1 MPELRDRILHPR
13 AGWLSIGLLGVMA
26 TSLAW
31 SVQGAAWLDQ
41 LGFLVPVAI
50 VAVLTGVLLGMLRP
64 NIVVALPLAAVIGA
78 GIVLW
83 TVGGEY
89 FPEARRADRLLVLH
103 QHAISWLR
111 DLVQTGYTAELT
123 VYAAGLGVLL
133 FTTAFTAAHAVYRHN
148 RVLDAIVLLGV
159 VMVANMSATY
169 TDLFGLLIVFVVA
182 ALLLWLLGTL
192 ADRREGWQRRR
203 VSETVEVTPAIM
215 RSGVIFAAGS
225 VALAWALTSVA
236 VAAPLSSA
244 WQGLDDTWISVR
256 DSFEG
261 AFSSL
266 TNPHSR
272 IGGTTFGPTF
282 TVSGAWFAQDD
293 EALVLAADRPLY
305 LRAATYDHYTG
316 RGWARSDSTRREVP
330 DSEVLFNRPT
340 SERPTVIDSV
350 QVERIAIE
358 MRQAIG
364 RNVFTAGSPLR
375 IYAPTIVVE
384 PDGLPLIGAIEH
396 PDAPD
401 AGDEYQVQAA
411 ISVATEAQLGTAGR
425 AYPDEVVALYLDTTG
440 LTDRVSDLVGEI
452 TQRAGNDY
460 ERVKAL
466 ANYLRFDPSFTYN
479 TTAPVPSDGED
490 LVDFF
495 LFDPAANR
503 TGYCEYYASAMVMMV
518 RSLGIPARMAT
529 GFAPGERQIDD
540 TYLVRESNAHAW
552 AEVYFPG
559 YGWQI
564 FEATKTISPGFFRAS
579 GEAAGPVRPPS
590 TNEDPLL
597 DWDKFRE
604 TVDGAGLPP
613 LPLPNE
619 SGAPAIGPDAQTP
632 AGSAAADRGRNA
644 LVIAAIVF
652 AALVIVWLRMRLTD
666 RRLRL
671 LPAGDRTWQQ
681 LTTAA
686 NRAGVGQLPSETIYE
701 YAGWLE
707 EQLPRQRDPIRI
719 VADGKVW
726 QAYSGQRLTL
736 NAGKRLETA
745 LARLR
750 LPLLWLTIRRSFRRA
765 GGRDRT

>member
-26 TSLAW
+26 VTLAL

-41 LGFLVPVAI
+41 LGFLVPVAV
-50 VAVLTGVLLGMLRP
+50 VAVIAGVVLGMLRP
-64 NIVVALPLAAVIGA
+64 TIVVSLPLAAVIGA
-78 GIVLW
+78 ATVLW

-89 FPEARRADRLLVLH
+89 FPQIRRADRLLVLH
-103 QHAISWLR
+103 EHAIGWLR
-111 DLVQTGYTAELT
+111 DLVQAGYTAELT
-123 VYAAGLGVLL
+123 VYAAGLGALMFATV
-133 FTTAFTAAHAVYRHN
+133 FIAAHAVYRHH
-148 RVLDAIVLLGV
+148 RVRDAILLLGIA
-159 VMVANMSATY
+159 MVANMSATY
-169 TDLFGLLIVFVVA
+169 TDLFNLLIVFVAA

-203 VSETVEVTPAIM
+203 VSETVEVTPAIL
-215 RSGVIFAAGS
+215 RSGVAFAVGS

-244 WQGLDDTWISVR
+244 WQSLDDTWISVR

-261 AFSSL
+261 AFSTL

-330 DSEVLFNRPT
+330 DSEMLFNRPT
-340 SERPTVIDSV
+340 SERPTVVDSV

-364 RNVFTAGSPLR
+364 RNLFTAGSPLR
-375 IYAPTIVVE
+375 VYAPTIVVE
-384 PDGLPLIGAIEH
+384 PGGLPLIGAIEH
-396 PDAPD
+396 PNAPN

-411 ISVATEAQLGTAGR
+411 ISIATEAELGTAGR
-425 AYPDEVVALYLDTTG
+425 SYADEVAALYLDTTG
-440 LTDRVSDLVGEI
+440 LTDRVRDLVAEI

-460 ERVKAL
+460 ERVNAL

-479 TTAPVPSDGED
+479 TTAPVPADGED

-564 FEATKTISPGFFRAS
+564 FEATKTISPQFVRAS

-590 TNEDPLL
+590 SNEDPLL

-604 TVDGAGLPP
+604 SVDDDGLPP
-613 LPLPNE
+613 LPLPNA
-619 SGAPAIGPDAQTP
+619 SGAPAIGPDVSTP
-632 AGSAAADRGRNA
+632 PSTAAADRGRNA
-644 LVIAAIVF
+644 LVIAAIIF
-652 AALVIVWLRMRLTD
+652 AALVVFWLRMRLVD

-681 LTTAA
+681 LTAAA
-686 NRAGVGQLPSETIYE
+686 NRAGVGQRPSETIYE

-726 QAYSGQRLTL
+726 QAYSGQSLTL
-736 NAGKRLETA
+736 TAGKRLESA
-745 LARLR
+745 LAKLR
-750 LPLLWLTIRRSFRRA
+750 LPLLWLSIRRSFRRTGA
-765 GGRDRT
+765 KERS